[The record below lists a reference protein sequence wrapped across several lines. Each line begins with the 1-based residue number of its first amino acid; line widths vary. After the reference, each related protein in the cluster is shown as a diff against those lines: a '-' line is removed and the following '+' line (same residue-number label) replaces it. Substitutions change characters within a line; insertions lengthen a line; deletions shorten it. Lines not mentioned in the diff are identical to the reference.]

1 MEIPT
6 QHHLL
11 VSDITNDVVLTK
23 EGGAALVLETS
34 ALNFSLLS
42 GKEQE
47 AITYAYAAF
56 LNSLSFPVQILIRSQ
71 RKDVSTYLNF
81 LKEEASKQ
89 TNSKLAGLMN
99 SYQEFVTQIVKKKNV
114 LEKEF
119 YIIIPFS
126 PYELGISATQILGEL
141 WTATRATLSPFGGT
155 AITKTHKTLPFSK
168 DYVIKKAKTV
178 LYPRRDHV
186 IRQSGRF
193 GVKLRQLTTED
204 LAHLLHGIY
213 KQGALQNGTS

>member
-6 QHHLL
+6 QQHLL
-11 VSDITNDVVLTK
+11 VADITNDIVLTK
-23 EGGAALVLETS
+23 EGGAALVLKTS

-81 LKEEASKQ
+81 LKEQETQQ
-89 TNSKLAGLMN
+89 TNEKLRGLMS

-126 PYELGISATQILGEL
+126 PYELGISATQVLGEL
-141 WTATRATLSPFGGT
+141 WTGVSSTLSPFGAT
-155 AITKTHKTLPFSK
+155 PITKAHKTLPFSK

-178 LYPRRDHV
+178 IYPRRDHV

-213 KQGALQNGTS
+213 RQGVLQNGTS